1 MNMIMKLVNTY
12 FVSKLLIRVPVI
24 DRDWIVVIKKEL
36 GLEYRL
42 ENTHFTE
49 YTFKEFLQELM

>member
-1 MNMIMKLVNTY
+1 MKLVNTY